1 MVSFKSTISEFV
13 FSLKYED
20 AHIELNI
27 LCVYIFPYLCCQRH
41 AARVSLLVGLAL
53 GNVSEAFFCASSSGP
68 VTFCYLLLALE
79 RPTLFNQ
86 PVLMDIYIVFNF

>member
-53 GNVSEAFFCASSSGP
+53 GNVSEAFFLCQFIRTCH
-68 VTFCYLLLALE
+68 VLLPAAG
-79 RPTLFNQ
+79 TGKTDF
-86 PVLMDIYIVFNF
+86 I